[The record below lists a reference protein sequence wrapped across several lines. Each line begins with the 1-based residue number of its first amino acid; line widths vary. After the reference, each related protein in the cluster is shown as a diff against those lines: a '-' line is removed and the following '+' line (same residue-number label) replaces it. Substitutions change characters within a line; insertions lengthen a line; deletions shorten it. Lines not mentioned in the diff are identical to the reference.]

1 VKFLELENRFKQYV
15 GTDYCVSTNTGTS
28 SLHLALESL
37 NLPHDSEVIVPE
49 FTMVATAWAVYYA
62 RLKPVFIDCTDN
74 LLINTDLIESSIT
87 SKTKVI
93 MVTHVY
99 GRVVNMDAIIKI
111 AQKYNLRV
119 IEDCAE
125 AHGAFY
131 NKTHVGSY
139 DIGCFSF
146 YRNKIVCGEE
156 GGAITTND
164 KTVYEI
170 SKDMKSMSFGEK
182 HNFQH
187 DQIGFNYRMTNTQ
200 ANLILNS
207 LDNIKQN
214 IKRREEIANLYD
226 RELSHDIIMP
236 PREVVWVYDIKV
248 PHKVKDALVEYLNNK
263 GIAARHS
270 FKPMS
275 EQYPFNKSN
284 SVINS
289 TNAFKLSTTVC
300 YLPADPTLS
309 DDEVINICKLVNSFT
324 LL

>member
-1 VKFLELENRFKQYV
+1 MKFLELENRFKQYV

-74 LLINTDLIESSIT
+74 LLINTDLIESSVT

-99 GRVVNMDAIIKI
+99 GRVVNVDAIIKI

-164 KTVYEI
+164 KTVYE
-170 SKDMKSMSFGEK
+170 MKL
-182 HNFQH
+182 QT
-187 DQIGFNYRMTNTQ
+187 YMTESC
-200 ANLILNS
+200 LMIL
-207 LDNIKQN
+207 
-214 IKRREEIANLYD
+214 
-226 RELSHDIIMP
+226 
-236 PREVVWVYDIKV
+236 
-248 PHKVKDALVEYLNNK
+248 
-263 GIAARHS
+263 
-270 FKPMS
+270 
-275 EQYPFNKSN
+275 
-284 SVINS
+284 
-289 TNAFKLSTTVC
+289 
-300 YLPADPTLS
+300 
-309 DDEVINICKLVNSFT
+309 
-324 LL
+324 